1 VKNKPLSKRV
11 KQSLSAVVR
20 KEGKFYVAQGIEIDL
35 ASQGKTAEDALANLT
50 DAFALW
56 LKHADSDQ
64 RRVLRRQTEPVLTRI
79 EA

>member
-1 VKNKPLSKRV
+1 VKKKTLPKRV

-35 ASQGKTAEDALANLT
+35 ASQGRTTDEALSNLT
-50 DAFALW
+50 EAFSLW
-56 LKHADSDQ
+56 LKHADSSQ